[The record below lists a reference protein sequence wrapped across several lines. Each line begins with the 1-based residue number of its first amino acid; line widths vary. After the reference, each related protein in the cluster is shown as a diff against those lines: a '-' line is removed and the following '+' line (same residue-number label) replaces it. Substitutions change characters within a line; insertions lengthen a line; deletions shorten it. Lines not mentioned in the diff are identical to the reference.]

1 MGRST
6 GQFHRGSPLCLHVAE
21 RPSMVTNSI
30 LIPLAFSL
38 PWALS
43 VSQEQNKATSVI
55 ALALICFRKQ
65 WKRFDTILFLEVYR
79 RAHPFNL
86 PAQPFNLSI
95 SDKLWTLEKN
105 KGHFIILELNSGIIK
120 WPLFFSKVH
129 SLSDI
134 DRLKGCAGRLKG
146 CALR

>member
-1 MGRST
+1 MAN
-6 GQFHRGSPLCLHVAE
+6 F
-21 RPSMVTNSI
+21 
-30 LIPLAFSL
+30 
-38 PWALS
+38 
-43 VSQEQNKATSVI
+43 
-55 ALALICFRKQ
+55 
-65 WKRFDTILFLEVYR
+65 YR

-105 KGHFIILELNSGIIK
+105 KGHFIIPEFNSSIIK

-146 CALR
+146 CTLRYMKCITIQTIGRIKTENQRQRIAKKSPFPNMTSIEIHMLINTLKLV